1 MGDVIDLAALRKAK
15 RGRVKLRFEIDVHP
29 GAVDVRLVCGE
40 TSVLLKALTAEDA
53 EYLGMQITE
62 AAREAK
68 HGR

>member
-1 MGDVIDLAALRKAK
+1 MGDVIDLAALIKAK
-15 RGRVKLRFEIDVHP
+15 RKRVTLRFEIDVHP

-40 TSVLLKALTAEDA
+40 TTVLLKALSADDA
-53 EYLGMQITE
+53 EYLGVQISE